1 MVALAEN
8 LSSENVKI
16 DTFPV
21 VPKEGVLGDPDG
33 DESGGVLQP
42 VNRAKITSEH
52 TVSYTHLPA
61 HET

>member
-1 MVALAEN
+1 MVTVAEN

-21 VPKEGVLGDPDG
+21 EPKEGVLGDPDG

-42 VNRAKITSEH
+42 VNRARRSSE
-52 TVSYTHLPA
+52 YK
-61 HET
+61 

>member
-1 MVALAEN
+1 MAEN

-33 DESGGVLQP
+33 DESGGALQL
-42 VNRAKITSEH
+42 VKRESSTS
-52 TVSYTHLPA
+52 TCR
-61 HET
+61 

>member
-1 MVALAEN
+1 MVTVAEN

-21 VPKEGVLGDPDG
+21 VPKGGVLGDPDG

-52 TVSYTHLPA
+52 K
-61 HET
+61 